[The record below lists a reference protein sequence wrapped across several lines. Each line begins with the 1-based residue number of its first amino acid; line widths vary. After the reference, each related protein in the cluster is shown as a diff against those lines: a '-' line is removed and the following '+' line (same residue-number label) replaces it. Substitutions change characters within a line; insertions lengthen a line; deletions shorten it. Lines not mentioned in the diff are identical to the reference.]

1 LKIETE
7 IEIESK
13 LNRLFTN
20 HFENEK
26 ILSCLQLP
34 VSGSSRRYF
43 KITGSVNKAIGAL
56 NNDIRENIAF
66 LEFSKSFLSNGINV
80 PRIYEVSSDKTY
92 YLLEDLG
99 SMTLYDYLTETRK
112 KEDFS
117 ANIINIYKKVLTEL
131 PKIQITAGK
140 NINYKVCYPRAAFD
154 RQSMIWDLNYFKY
167 YFLKLAKIP
176 FNEQLLEND
185 FMSFTDFLLKADN
198 SFFLYR
204 DFQSRNIM
212 INKEKIGFI
221 DYQGGRKG
229 PLQYD
234 LASLL
239 YDAKADIPHSVRKE
253 LYSFYLKELKKYH
266 SVKQSDFELYYPGYI
281 LIRILQSMGAYGYR
295 GFYEK
300 KEHFLKSI
308 PFAIDNMKQILND
321 YPSFEKFPELYNSL
335 KKITESNYLI
345 SLGTP
350 KKKLIID
357 VCSFSYKKGIPEDTS
372 GNGGGFVFDCRAVHN
387 PGRYEPYKRLTGKDP
402 KVKQFLE
409 EKSEMSEFLVPIFSL
424 LDQTIDKYIARGF
437 THLNVC
443 FGCTG
448 GQHRSVYAAEKT
460 ALHLKKKYPVYVN
473 IVHRELKKQT
483 FKPKI

>member
-1 LKIETE
+1 LKT
-7 IEIESK
+7 EIESK
-13 LNRLFTN
+13 LNQLFTT
-20 HFENEK
+20 HFGNEK
-26 ILSCLQLP
+26 ILSCLPLP
-34 VSGSSRRYF
+34 VSGSNRRYF
-43 KITGSVNKAIGAL
+43 RITGSVHKAIGVF

-66 LEFSKSFLSNGINV
+66 LEFSKSFLKSKINV
-80 PRIYEVSSDKTY
+80 PQIYEVSSDKTY

-117 ANIINIYKKVLTEL
+117 ENIISTYKKVLTEL
-131 PKIQITAGK
+131 PKIQIIAGK
-140 NINYKVCYPRAAFD
+140 NINYKICYPRAAFD
-154 RQSMIWDLNYFKY
+154 RQSMMWDLNYFKY

-176 FNEQLLEND
+176 FNEQLLEDD

-212 INKEKIGFI
+212 INGEKMGFI

-239 YDAKADIPHSVRKE
+239 YDAKADIPPTIRKE
-253 LYSFYLKELKKYH
+253 LYSFYLKELKNYP

-281 LIRILQSMGAYGYR
+281 IIRILQSMGAYGFR

-300 KEHFLKSI
+300 KKHFLKSI
-308 PFAIDNMKQILND
+308 PFAMDNIKQILDD
-321 YPSFEKFPELYNSL
+321 YPSFKKFPELYNSL
-335 KKITESNYLI
+335 KKITESIYLRR
-345 SLGTP
+345 LGTP
-350 KKKLIID
+350 KKELTID
-357 VCSFSYKKGIPEDTS
+357 ISSFSYKKGIPEDSS

-387 PGRYEPYKRLTGKDP
+387 PGRYEPYKKLTGRDAE
-402 KVKQFLE
+402 VKQFLE
-409 EKSEMSEFLVPIFSL
+409 KKSEMSEFLIPIFSL
-424 LDQTIDKYIARGF
+424 LDLTTKKYIARGF
-437 THLNVC
+437 THLKIC

-460 ALHLKKKYPVYVN
+460 ALYLGNNYPVRVN
-473 IVHRELKKQT
+473 LVHRELKNKN
-483 FKPKI
+483 